1 LVPYSYHFSIIFYGF
16 PKSGRKRKRK
26 KVNSTRLK
34 LAQTGPCKGESAPAH
49 APAVSILH
57 RGPWSF
63 EKPIKNPLHCFSVS
77 LTSALRPLPF
87 YFFTT
92 PAPRR
97 WTATSRS
104 PASLYHP
111 KYAMTGAPVWLTPN
125 STPNDHYPSINCKV
139 LAPNL
144 SAHGDSAINGQTEVF
159 LVILRV
165 LAQLA
170 GSSSIKS
177 TQEC

>member
-1 LVPYSYHFSIIFYGF
+1 MVPYSYHFSIIFYGF

-77 LTSALRPLPF
+77 LTTALRPLPF
-87 YFFTT
+87 YFFARRNPRPWTVEQWLRRAYTGRKTQRQGLSFVRHLIPTPTT
-92 PAPRR
+92 LIPQPIAQI
-97 WTATSRS
+97 WVGN
-104 PASLYHP
+104 SLLTM
-111 KYAMTGAPVWLTPN
+111 AMETGDN
-125 STPNDHYPSINCKV
+125 STCS
-139 LAPNL
+139 
-144 SAHGDSAINGQTEVF
+144 
-159 LVILRV
+159 R
-165 LAQLA
+165 
-170 GSSSIKS
+170 
-177 TQEC
+177 